1 MAETLREQ
9 ILAAAVARLKTIQT
23 GNGYRTTLARVSEL
37 PEDLD
42 TLNEFPVA
50 SLTEETEF
58 DEDLYEEATF
68 TGLVD
73 ARMHVKVT
81 TFAKGSDAVGV
92 RKLLNRL
99 EADVAKALTTPD
111 LRLGLEF
118 VWPLERVGRDGAV
131 WVGQDAGW
139 RGWGSTTWAVPYSY
153 SEGAE

>member
-9 ILAAAVARLKTIQT
+9 ILAAALGRLRTITT
-23 GNGYRTTLARVSEL
+23 GNGYRTTLTRVSEL
-37 PEDLD
+37 PEELD

-50 SLTEETEF
+50 CLTEELEL

-73 ARMHVKVT
+73 ARMHLKVT
-81 TFAKGSDAVGV
+81 TFAKGSDGVSV

-111 LRLGLEF
+111 LRLGLAF
-118 VWPLERVGRDGAV
+118 VWPVERVGRDSAIA
-131 WVGQDAGW
+131 VGQDGGW
-139 RGWGSTTWAVPYSY
+139 RGWASTTWAVPYSY
-153 SEGAE
+153 TEGAE

>member
-1 MAETLREQ
+1 MSETLREQ
-9 ILAAAVARLKTIQT
+9 ILAAVVARLKTIQA

-37 PEDLD
+37 PEELD

-50 SLTEETEF
+50 CVTEETEL

-73 ARMHVKVT
+73 ARMHVRVT

-99 EADVAKALTTPD
+99 EADVSKALVTPD

-118 VWPLERVGRDGAV
+118 VWPIERVGRDGSIGV
-131 WVGQDAGW
+131 HPDGW

-153 SEGAE
+153 TEGAE